1 MTNDF
6 TLSEGGKKIELAS
19 HDIADWKITFVDTGL
34 HANIGQRL
42 LRVRK
47 YLEGEPAFLANYS
60 DGLSDLPLDQLI
72 AGFERTGVVATCASV
87 LPSQSFHFL
96 QSDADGYVNE
106 IGPMRSDRLF
116 INGGFFALRSD
127 IFDYIEEGDELVEQ
141 PFNRLVERRL
151 LLTYRHEGF
160 WQAMD
165 TLKDKIT
172 LDRME
177 ARGHCPWMVWKTGAV

>member
-1 MTNDF
+1 
-6 TLSEGGKKIELAS
+6 
-19 HDIADWKITFVDTGL
+19 
-34 HANIGQRL
+34 
-42 LRVRK
+42 
-47 YLEGEPAFLANYS
+47 
-60 DGLSDLPLDQLI
+60 
-72 AGFERTGVVATCASV
+72 
-87 LPSQSFHFL
+87 
-96 QSDADGYVNE
+96 
-106 IGPMRSDRLF
+106 MRSDRLF